1 MVEGNEEQS
10 KLQERITADL
20 RERSRRN
27 SKNEG
32 EVDLVEDSEYLKN
45 TQKTSRFSWFWFV
58 LVTLAVLSL
67 AIIFFIKQSTDKR
80 YVKILVIMPSISELK
95 AELKR
100 LNAEY
105 AKIKDM
111 PAEKRADFGKEL
123 NVKKQNI
130 MQQIA
135 DAEAAA
141 EDQEVFPLDITASR
155 DINAEAPVFLTADF
169 GSKHPLMT
177 ELDRVIGI
185 YQSMGFDI
193 MESVQLDDE
202 YHMFDSLNFAKG
214 HPARDGYD
222 TFRTEEGFIP
232 PAHTSTMQNRVL
244 KAHKHKLDEGGAI
257 AVAVPGRTYRNED
270 VDATH
275 EHTFYQCEGVY
286 VSENCTLGN
295 MLGILREFFEKYYG
309 QKLNIKTQPGYF
321 PFTEPSL
328 EFLIEK
334 PAALGGKGKGGDW
347 LEMLGCGMI
356 HPNVL
361 KMAGIDPTKYRGFAW
376 GGGIDRLVMLR
387 YGLGDVRNF
396 EAAKLDFLKEFTC

>member
-1 MVEGNEEQS
+1 MAT
-10 KLQERITADL
+10 LQEL
-20 RERSRRN
+20 
-27 SKNEG
+27 KNE
-32 EVDLVEDSEYLKN
+32 LK
-45 TQKTSRFSWFWFV
+45 K
-58 LVTLAVLSL
+58 LG
-67 AIIFFIKQSTDKR
+67 
-80 YVKILVIMPSISELK
+80 
-95 AELKR
+95 
-100 LNAEY
+100 AEY
-105 AKIKDM
+105 AKIKDL
-111 PAEKRADFGKEL
+111 PADQRADFGKQL
-123 NVKKQNI
+123 NIKKQQLNAE
-130 MQQIA
+130 IA
-135 DAEAAA
+135 AAEAAA
-141 EDQEVFPLDITASR
+141 EQEDVAPLDISAPC
-155 DINAEAPVFLTADF
+155 DINGQMPEFLTADF

-177 ELDRVIGI
+177 ELDRVIAI

-193 MESVQLDDE
+193 AESVQLDDE

-244 KAHKHKLDEGGAI
+244 KANAYKLAEGKAI
-257 AVAVPGRTYRNED
+257 AVAVPGRVYRNED

-286 VSENCTLGN
+286 VSEDCTLGN
-295 MLGILREFFEKYYG
+295 MLAILREFFEKYYG

-334 PAALGGKGKGGDW
+334 PKSLGGKGDGW

-361 KMAGIDPTKYRGFAW
+361 KNAGIDPTKYQGFAW
-376 GGGIDRLVMLR
+376 GGGIDRLIMLR
-387 YGLGDVRNF
+387 YQLNDIRYL
-396 EAAKLDFLKEFTC
+396 ESAKLDFLKEFAC

>member
-1 MVEGNEEQS
+1 MATI
-10 KLQERITADL
+10 QEL
-20 RERSRRN
+20 
-27 SKNEG
+27 KNE
-32 EVDLVEDSEYLKN
+32 LK
-45 TQKTSRFSWFWFV
+45 K
-58 LVTLAVLSL
+58 
-67 AIIFFIKQSTDKR
+67 
-80 YVKILVIMPSISELK
+80 
-95 AELKR
+95 

-105 AKIKDM
+105 AKIKDL
-111 PAEKRADFGKEL
+111 PADQRADFGKEL
-123 NVKKQNI
+123 NIKKQKINAE
-130 MQQIA
+130 IA
-135 DAEAAA
+135 AAEAAA
-141 EDQEVFPLDITASR
+141 EQEDVAPLDISAPC
-155 DINAEAPVFLTADF
+155 DINGQMPEFLTADF

-177 ELDRVIGI
+177 ELDRVIAI

-193 MESVQLDDE
+193 AESVQLDDE

-244 KAHKHKLDEGGAI
+244 KANAYKLKEGKAI
-257 AVAVPGRTYRNED
+257 AVAVPGRVYRNED

-286 VSENCTLGN
+286 VSKDCTLGN

-334 PAALGGKGKGGDW
+334 PASLGGKGDGW

-361 KMAGIDPTKYRGFAW
+361 KAAGIDPTKYHGFAW

-387 YGLGDVRNF
+387 YGLNDVRNF
-396 EAAKLDFLKEFTC
+396 EAAKLDFLKEFAC